1 MEAEDE
7 AVRSP
12 TTRTRRHLSSL
23 AVVCVVAW
31 LAVPL
36 VAAEIFT
43 GRVVGVSDGDTISV
57 MRDGHAVRVRLEG
70 IDCPENSQDFG
81 QRAKQFAAALV
92 FQKTVTVDVRD
103 VDRYGRLVGR
113 VFVDGR
119 DVSLALVQAGL
130 AWHYKRYSDEA
141 ALGDAEQQARA
152 VEQGLWSMAQV

>member
-1 MEAEDE
+1 MF
-7 AVRSP
+7 
-12 TTRTRRHLSSL
+12 
-23 AVVCVVAW
+23 VAW

-43 GRVVGVSDGDTISV
+43 GRVVGVSDGNTISV

-113 VFVDGR
+113 VFVGFAYQLLPSATCCAASIVFGH
-119 DVSLALVQAGL
+119 VSPIPETWRLSLT
-130 AWHYKRYSDEA
+130 RR
-141 ALGDAEQQARA
+141 LGE
-152 VEQGLWSMAQV
+152 